1 MRASLRWAESY
12 HNSVNGFVTNRK
24 ATRPFAGTE
33 NAAQAAKREQKKYE
47 GGRVLFL
54 PPSSNECATY
64 ERFLCDKDRF
74 SNTFSHFD
82 RLYRPIRSDIE
93 MTGIAAGM
101 PDYLLHLQYAPAKC
115 NCTQREAIWSRSPTL
130 DTS

>member
-1 MRASLRWAESY
+1 MDLSQ
-12 HNSVNGFVTNRK
+12 T
-24 ATRPFAGTE
+24 
-33 NAAQAAKREQKKYE
+33 AKRQGHLQELKMRPRLPNANKRSTK

-115 NCTQREAIWSRSPTL
+115 NCTQRE
-130 DTS
+130 